1 MAHKVTIDV
10 EARFSDNLSGGA
22 QSASKVIDDL
32 EDNARQ
38 AAKEVDKL
46 GKKRAEPKI
55 DSKTDRIKRKLDDLD
70 KKISKIGRMTAT
82 VSLKALDKATSVIKK
97 VLTFGGRLN
106 GKTFAAMA
114 KVKDSNA
121 IKTLEKITSAGKSIA
136 GKTWTA
142 AVKVK
147 NMAMA
152 PLNAV
157 KNMLFS
163 IKTLIAGIA
172 TAWAA
177 IKFVKEP
184 IALADAYSSAKI
196 GFQTLLGESQGNQMM
211 NKLDE
216 FAKATPFK
224 SSQVIAQTQ
233 RMLAMGWEAEN
244 IIDDMNTIGDAAA
257 STGKGEQGLQQIVT
271 ALAQIKTKGRLS
283 TEELNQLAE
292 AGISAKR
299 YIAEGLGYGSGDS
312 GIAAMTKDLED
323 GAIASDAALQA
334 LLSGMEEFDGMM
346 DRTANETVEGLWSQ
360 IQDTFEINI
369 FRRWGQGLQDGA
381 KGAFGT
387 LVTLLNK
394 ADGALTSFGDT
405 LYEIGKKVSGWVADK
420 LEKTVERITNI
431 TDSFEFKNASL
442 GEKIKMLWKG
452 AISDPLKEWWDG
464 GGKEKTAATAG
475 KIGKWIGTMM
485 KKGILALLGITDLLK
500 EGGVDESGGMSVAQ
514 SFAKGFVDGF
524 DVDAIT
530 DKLVDAISNVWNA
543 LPWWAKTLLI
553 GYGGSK
559 LAIGGSHL
567 ISAIGSIGTGLQK
580 MIGTFNIASSAFPI
594 LTSSG
599 SGLAGLAGKLGVK
612 LGASTTGT
620 ALAMGSAGLAGG
632 VTAGA
637 TLISG
642 GADLYDAFTTDDETE
657 KKANYASGGTK
668 LGGVAVGAA
677 IGTAIAPG
685 VGTLIGAG
693 IGGLVGWIAGD
704 SWAESIREDAE
715 EAERAAAAAKYESQ
729 GMKDAIMEG
738 EKSAEELAEEFAKAK
753 FENAKKHFGDIA
765 LSAAEISRL
774 VEQIVWADGIT
785 NYEKFTSATKQA
797 AASLET
803 MKGAAEQTDRWL
815 WKAGF
820 GVTFNEDERESI
832 IESFN
837 EYVSS
842 AQSFIENKHYEFTA
856 SAEMLLDLETAEG
869 KSIVEGG
876 NTYYENVKKQLDDL
890 GGQLSDAMSKALED
904 GVISSD
910 DVLTIKIN
918 GIDVELPEDKAI
930 AALQEKIAEITN
942 KIAQAESDAE
952 LELVK
957 VKFGAGNL
965 DYDSFDSFMATMK
978 TALEERMAA
987 NDNAFEL
994 QVANLRLQYPDGG
1007 EEYEAKL
1014 ATLIEGYTAKVDS
1027 VKADIL
1033 GVELN
1038 IIGEAYKDELGLNA
1052 AEDLNNVLQYCIEKG
1067 IDPVE
1072 LSSDKLFEIV
1082 GTELS
1087 GETASNILD
1096 MLSVVAEHLELVEV
1110 DGEILYK
1117 VSGVTTEDDVVG
1129 LVTQDLPETVTATL
1143 PVGIYGEKWIQ
1154 NTIDV
1159 LVEDFGVPR
1168 EKASVV
1174 TLLLSADK
1182 EVLETLDTSALAT
1195 ELGIPESQAELL
1207 VVKLT
1212 GEKSIEN
1219 RIDVL
1224 ASDFGIKDEI
1234 WKTITVNL
1242 KAKKGQIVNSLFVG
1256 PLKTTSDG
1264 DGEGFRG
1271 GIFGGSSAMASFAR
1285 GGIPGFTDGGMV
1297 RGGSQ
1302 LIEVAE
1308 EGSPEM
1314 IIPLSSQRR
1323 GRGLKLWAQA
1333 GNIMGVPGFAR
1344 GGIIGG
1350 SNTDEGFRFHSY
1362 SGNDAPS
1369 GQTVQIEVGGITVEI
1384 QVNVSEGGNI
1394 VDAIKAQANEIAE
1407 TVAGI
1412 MADAIGCQFEN
1423 TPLRGGVA

>member
-10 EARFSDNLSGGA
+10 ETRFSDNLSGGA
-22 QSASKVIDDL
+22 QAASKVIDDL
-32 EDNARQ
+32 EDNAKQ

-55 DSKTDRIKRKLDDLD
+55 DTKTDRIKRKLDDLD
-70 KKISKIGRMTAT
+70 KRFSKIGRTKAT
-82 VSLKALDKATSVIKK
+82 VVLNALDKASSVIKK

-106 GKTFAAMA
+106 GKTFAAMT

-121 IKTLEKITSAGKSIA
+121 IKTLSKITSAGKNIA

-142 AVKVK
+142 VVKVK
-147 NMAMA
+147 NLAMA

-157 KNMLFS
+157 KNTLFS

-184 IALADAYSSAKI
+184 IGLADAYSSAKI

-292 AGISAKR
+292 AGIAAKR

-323 GAIASDAALQA
+323 GAIASDAALKA

-405 LYEIGKKVSGWVADK
+405 LYDIGKTVSGWVADK

-452 AISDPLKEWWDG
+452 AITDPLKEWWDG
-464 GGKEKTAATAG
+464 GGKEKTSATAG
-475 KIGKWIGTMM
+475 KIGKWIGTML
-485 KKGILALLGITDLLK
+485 KKGILALLGVTDLLK
-500 EGGVDESGGMSVAQ
+500 DGGVDESGGMSVAQ

-524 DVDAIT
+524 DVSAIT
-530 DKLVDAISNVWNA
+530 DKLVDAIGNVWNA
-543 LPWWAKTLLI
+543 LPWWAKTLLV

-559 LAIGGSHL
+559 LAIGGANL
-567 ISAIGSIGTGLQK
+567 ISGIGKIGTAIGSASKMTGL
-580 MIGTFNIASSAFPI
+580 
-594 LTSSG
+594 
-599 SGLAGLAGKLGVK
+599 LGYGVNTAIN
-612 LGASTTGT
+612 LGAGN
-620 ALAMGSAGLAGG
+620 LAGG
-632 VTAGA
+632 ASMSAAGLSALGLGATAGGIAAGA
-637 TLISG
+637 TVISG
-642 GADLYDAFTTDDETE
+642 GFDLYDAITTDDATE
-657 KKANYASGGTK
+657 KKANYASGGSK
-668 LGGVAVGAA
+668 LGGVAAGAA
-677 IGTAIAPG
+677 IGSFFGPI
-685 VGTLIGAG
+685 GTLIGAG
-693 IGGLVGWIAGD
+693 IGGIAGWLGGD
-704 SWAESIREDAE
+704 KWAKSIREDAE
-715 EAERAAAAAKYESQ
+715 AAEKATAAARYESQ
-729 GMKDAIMEG
+729 EMKDAIMEG
-738 EKSAEELAEEFAKAK
+738 EKSAEQLAEEFAKAK
-753 FENAKKHFGDIA
+753 FENVKKHFGDIA

-797 AASLET
+797 ASSLET
-803 MKGAAEQTDRWL
+803 MKSASDQTDRWM

-837 EYVSS
+837 EYISS

-856 SAEMLLDLETAEG
+856 SAEMLLNLETAEG

-876 NTYYENVKKQLDDL
+876 NSYYEQVKGQLNGF
-890 GGQLSDAMSKALED
+890 GGQLSDALSKALED

-918 GIDVELPEDKAI
+918 GVDVELPEDKAI

-942 KIAQAESDAE
+942 KVAQAESEAE
-952 LELVK
+952 LELIK

-965 DYDSFDSFMATMK
+965 DYESFGSFIETMK

-994 QVANLRLQYPDGG
+994 QVANLKLQYPDGG
-1007 EEYEAKL
+1007 AEYDAKL
-1014 ATLIEGYTAKVDS
+1014 ATLIEGYTAQVDS

-1038 IIGEAYKDELGLNA
+1038 IIGEAYMNELGTNA
-1052 AEDLNNVLQYCIEKG
+1052 VDDLNNVIQHCIDNG

-1072 LSSDKLFEIV
+1072 LSSDKLFELI
-1082 GTELS
+1082 GAELPA
-1087 GETASNILD
+1087 ETASNIQD
-1096 MLSVVAEHLELVEV
+1096 MLSAVMGQLELVEV

-1117 VSGVTTEDDVVG
+1117 VSGVTTDEDVEWY
-1129 LVTQDLPETVTATL
+1129 VTNALPETVPATL
-1143 PVGIYGEKWIQ
+1143 GVNIHGEKRIQ

-1159 LVEDFGVPR
+1159 LVEDFDVPP
-1168 EKASVV
+1168 EKAASVA
-1174 TLLLSADK
+1174 LLLTGEK
-1182 EVLETLDTSALAT
+1182 ELLNKIDVSMLAQ
-1195 ELGIPESQAELL
+1195 EFGIPESQATLIVE
-1207 VVKLT
+1207 KIT

-1219 RIDVL
+1219 KIDVL

-1234 WKTITVNL
+1234 WKTVTVNL
-1242 KAKKGQIVNSLFVG
+1242 SAVKGKVSSTLSKLFNG
-1256 PLKTTSDG
+1256 GGAAGSKTPETKQ
-1264 DGEGFRG
+1264 FRG
-1271 GIFGGSSAMASFAR
+1271 GIVGGSSAMASFAR

-1323 GRGLKLWAQA
+1323 GRALKLWAQA

-1344 GGIIGG
+1344 GGIIGN
-1350 SNTDEGFRFHSY
+1350 SNDEGFRFHSY

-1384 QVNVSEGGNI
+1384 QVNVPEGGNI
-1394 VDAIKAQANEIAE
+1394 VDAIKAQANELAE
-1407 TVAGI
+1407 TIAGI